1 MTWSDDE
8 EEFGCHNVYLCNR
21 CDDSKPRKDFYKSW
35 DASKM
40 EEVYYKTCK
49 DCREKRR
56 ISAKIRYDKNK
67 DKINEKKRD
76 ERAKQSQF
84 CEGCNQ
90 NVRHENWDEHFF
102 WVRHSGSELNLLLKD
117 FNKNFFNSSKTN
129 EERDAIRQEYHRK
142 KKEIYQKL
150 QEQFPNSKKWTIDE

>member
-8 EEFGCHNVYLCNR
+8 EEFGCYNVYLCKR
-21 CDDSKPRKDFYKSW
+21 CNDSKPRKDFYKSW

-56 ISAKIRYDKNK
+56 
-67 DKINEKKRD
+67 D
-76 ERAKQSQF
+76 ERAKQSRF

-117 FNKNFFNSSKTN
+117 FNRNFFNSSKTN

>member
-1 MTWSDDE
+1 MM
-8 EEFGCHNVYLCNR
+8 
-21 CDDSKPRKDFYKSW
+21 KKSL
-35 DASKM
+35 DATMCIYVIDVMIASPEKIFTNHGM
-40 EEVYYKTCK
+40 RQRWKKFIKTCK

-67 DKINEKKRD
+67 DKINENKRE

-142 KKEIYQKL
+142 KREIYQKL
-150 QEQFPNSKKWTIDE
+150 QEQFPNSKKWRIDE